1 MKMTCYCSPL
11 LSDVLQGQN
20 AQSGFVIRKKLL
32 MVFIGILLCGCFYA
46 QEKTVKG
53 MIRTFDEI
61 PVENVLILVKSSDQK
76 FYSDSLGAFT
86 VQCSQTDLLTF
97 LAEGF
102 IKEKIRIKKE
112 TKYAVINLK
121 LKPGEE
127 ARELAIGYGHV
138 KDKNNLYAISAR
150 NDGEMDFSRYRNIYE
165 ILETNFPGLQILN
178 GDVIIR
184 NTSTFNDT
192 NPAAL
197 LIIDG
202 RETNK
207 DVFGNLSTSD
217 IARINV
223 MKDAST
229 AVYGSRGGNGAVIVE
244 TKRGGK

>member
-1 MKMTCYCSPL
+1 MKINFHCSPSL
-11 LSDVLQGQN
+11 LD
-20 AQSGFVIRKKLL
+20 IRRKQVTGSRSIKKKLL
-32 MVFIGILLCGCFYA
+32 VISIGIMLCGFLHA

-53 MIRTFDEI
+53 MTRTFDEV

-86 VQCSQTDLLTF
+86 VQCSATDQLTF
-97 LAEGF
+97 SAEGF
-102 IKEKIRIKKE
+102 VKQKIRIKKE

-138 KDKNNLYAISAR
+138 KDTNNLYAISTR
-150 NDGEMDFSRYRNIYE
+150 NEGDIDFSHYRNIYE
-165 ILETNFPGLQILN
+165 ILESNFPGLQIIN

-184 NTSTFNDT
+184 NTSTFSDT

-229 AVYGSRGGNGAVIVE
+229 AIYGSRGGNGVVIVE
-244 TKRGGK
+244 TKRGR